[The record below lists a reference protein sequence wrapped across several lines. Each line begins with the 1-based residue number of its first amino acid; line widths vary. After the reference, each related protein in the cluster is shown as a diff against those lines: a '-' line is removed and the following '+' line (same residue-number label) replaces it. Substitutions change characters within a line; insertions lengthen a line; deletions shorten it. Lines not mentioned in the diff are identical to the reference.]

1 MAINGR
7 IELEDLVIEFTGV
20 ESVIDFTGVESDR
33 CMVRVTGEC
42 GSSEYFC
49 ASRDLTK
56 ALAIAL
62 HHDGMPSWEDD
73 YEGAERAQPS
83 HPGLRFIP

>member
-20 ESVIDFTGVESDR
+20 EMER
-33 CMVRVTGEC
+33 CMVRVTGEG

-49 ASRDLTK
+49 DSRDFTK
-56 ALAIAL
+56 ALAIAV
-62 HHDGMPSWEDD
+62 HHIGAPYWKAD
-73 YEGAERAQPS
+73 YAGAERAQPN
-83 HPGLRFIP
+83 HPELRFIP

>member
-20 ESVIDFTGVESDR
+20 ELER
-33 CMVRVTGEC
+33 CMVRVTGEG

-49 ASRDLTK
+49 ASRDFTK
-56 ALAIAL
+56 ALAIAM
-62 HHDGMPSWEDD
+62 HHDGTPSWEDD
-73 YEGAERAQPS
+73 YEGAERAQPGR
-83 HPGLRFIP
+83 PELRFIP